1 MAVGPAVKRRK
12 LSPPETHQNGV
23 ANPTQP
29 TANAP
34 TQEDFY
40 KRAAGWNLE
49 QDYESRPRKQKK
61 EKKGSTRLPIKTVE
75 GKVEALEVADEVGT
89 DDDWLSSNDDTA
101 DKPRPVSLT
110 SEPARNSSASVSK
123 RQQILDAKEEL
134 AKLASHINEDPEDN
148 AGGFRALAQIA
159 ATPDPTIKKLA
170 LATQMTVFKDVI
182 PGYRIRPMSESD
194 QTEKV
199 SKDVRRL
206 RTFEQALVGAW
217 QVYLKDLAACAKGSI
232 KFDQGDK
239 TGVSRVA
246 ISCACALLLAVPHF
260 NFRGELL
267 KILVGKLSQR
277 KRDVDFEKCLQTMEE
292 FFRNDDDGT
301 PSLDAVGLLTRMM
314 KARNHQ
320 IDESVLNTFLHL
332 RLLSEFSSKGSQN
345 RIDKQETEE
354 TVNGKKPKFKKEFR
368 TKKQRKILKER
379 KLVEK
384 DFKEADAVVSHE
396 NRDRMQ
402 AETLKLVFVTYFRI
416 LKARVPGLM
425 GAVLEGLAK
434 YAHLIN
440 QDFFGDLLEALRDL
454 VHDVETQHDVDD
466 DEDEDEDDRRPMI
479 SSRRERN
486 FTREALLCITT
497 AFALLEGQDV
507 AKSASSLSL
516 DLSFFTAHLY
526 KSLHAIAVNPD
537 IELSAKS
544 LRLPDPH
551 ASDQTSNSIPNL
563 DTKTRVNVQTTT
575 VLLLRALSSTL
586 APRDTP
592 PVRLAAFTKQLYTSS
607 LHLPERSLLAVLSQ
621 TGKVAKTH
629 GRKIAALWNTEE
641 RKGDGI
647 FDPLRADLEGSNP
660 FASTIWEGEVLKL
673 HFSPGVREG
682 ARGVEKTLAAIK

>member
-1 MAVGPAVKRRK
+1 MAVGPAVKRQK
-12 LSPPETHQNGV
+12 LSPPEAHGNGV
-23 ANPTQP
+23 ANPKES

-75 GKVEALEVADEVGT
+75 GKIEVLEVGDEVGT

-110 SEPARNSSASVSK
+110 SEPARTSIPSVSK

-134 AKLASHINEDPEDN
+134 AKLASHINEDPEEN

-182 PGYRIRPMSESD
+182 PGYRIRPMSEAD

-217 QVYLKDLAACAKGSI
+217 QVYLKDLSACAKGTI
-232 KFDQGDK
+232 KFEEGDK
-239 TGVSRVA
+239 TGVSSVA

-277 KRDVDFEKCLQTMEE
+277 KRDVDFGKCLQTIEE

-314 KARNHQ
+314 KARNYQ
-320 IDESVLNTFLHL
+320 VDESVLNTFLHL
-332 RLLSEFSSKGSQN
+332 RLLSEFSSKASQN
-345 RIDKQETEE
+345 RIDKQESEDTSI
-354 TVNGKKPKFKKEFR
+354 GKKPKFKKEFR

-454 VHDVETQHDVDD
+454 VNDADIQNDL
-466 DEDEDEDDRRPMI
+466 EDDGLEDDQQSMI
-479 SSRRERN
+479 SSRRERDS
-486 FTREALLCITT
+486 TRETLLCITT

-537 IELSAKS
+537 IEVSAKS

-551 ASDQTSNSIPNL
+551 TSDQSSNSIPNL
-563 DTKTRVNVQTTT
+563 DTKIRVNVQTTT

-607 LHLPERSLLAVLSQ
+607 LHLPEKSLLAVLSQ

-641 RKGDGI
+641 RKGDGV

-660 FASTIWEGEVLKL
+660 FASTIWEGELLKL

-682 ARGVEKTLAAIK
+682 ARGVEKAVAAIK